1 MLQQSEN
8 LTTEQSLMMNG
19 MFTLM
24 TSLKSND
31 LKESMSAFIEKRPP
45 KYTGT

>member
-1 MLQQSEN
+1 MF
-8 LTTEQSLMMNG
+8 NG

-31 LKESMSAFIEKRPP
+31 LQESMRAFVEKRPP
-45 KYTGT
+45 KYSGS

>member
-1 MLQQSEN
+1 
-8 LTTEQSLMMNG
+8 
-19 MFTLM
+19 M

>member
-1 MLQQSEN
+1 L
-8 LTTEQSLMMNG
+8 LMNG

-24 TSLKSND
+24 TSLKSDD
-31 LKESMSAFIEKRPP
+31 LQESMRAFGEKRPP